1 MDYVTHDEKHP
12 QTEVTTSRTK
22 KRSRVT
28 SFFAAIL
35 PFVQSIPPI
44 TAWGALMTIP
54 FAGYIALLLTS
65 SPSQFLEAIFQMFFG
80 GFFWEQLIAVVGLGM
95 LVYSFVH
102 MRLNKSEGLIT
113 GGPYRFVRH
122 PQYFGVVLFTLT
134 LTTRSYWLA
143 TNTWGISWI
152 DPKFTVA
159 IWFGTLF
166 AYVVLALVEEL
177 HLTKI
182 FATDYV
188 EYSQKTGFLF
198 PFVRFRRRSF
208 EIVLSIIILGLILA
222 GIVIFA
228 PQYPPMF

>member
-1 MDYVTHDEKHP
+1 MDYVTHDTKQIESEDVS
-12 QTEVTTSRTK
+12 TSTTI
-22 KRSRVT
+22 RSRIT
-28 SFFAAIL
+28 TLFAAIL

-54 FAGYIALLLTS
+54 FAGYIALLFTS
-65 SPSQFLEAIFQMFFG
+65 GPSLFLEAIFQMFFG
-80 GFFWEQLIAVVGLGM
+80 GFLWEQIITVVGLGM

-113 GGPYRFVRH
+113 SGPYRFVRH

-152 DPKFTVA
+152 DPKLTIA

-177 HLTKI
+177 HLTKT
-182 FATDYV
+182 FDADYV

-198 PFVRFRRRSF
+198 PFARFRKRSI
-208 EIVLSIIILGLILA
+208 EVILSVLIPGLILA
-222 GIVIFA
+222 GIIILA
-228 PQYPPMF
+228 PPYPPMF